1 MSFSIDSVKISLGEE
16 IRRFPMNGKEMK
28 LVSLM
33 DYAKSLFGIGNQ
45 LFVLKYRDEEND
57 LISITTEMELLE
69 AIRLQEKKMNKSS
82 VFRLFVVIPTFPAN
96 VATSSLQQPEQQI
109 GNFNEQKNYSSSA
122 SSNTWEKNSQ
132 QDNKKQWKKETN
144 SWKKEFKHQRQV
156 WKKIDLSASVI
167 KEDNVKVSHIG
178 GTCFVKTWR
187 VRNDGNSVWPANSRI
202 ELKKGDPLFATSSS
216 FVFATKEIAIGEEI
230 DISIPLK
237 APMQPGKYVAVWK
250 LTVDNQ
256 GTWSKHFGHSLKIK
270 IYVQDANGNLVYN
283 KKEYKRKDKK
293 KDYKKKKDK
302 PTWGQYLQQFD
313 QLGFTNKKTNI
324 LLLKKNS
331 W

>member
-1 MSFSIDSVKISLGEE
+1 
-16 IRRFPMNGKEMK
+16 
-28 LVSLM
+28 
-33 DYAKSLFGIGNQ
+33 
-45 LFVLKYRDEEND
+45 
-57 LISITTEMELLE
+57 LE
-69 AIRLQEKKMNKSS
+69 
-82 VFRLFVVIPTFPAN
+82 
-96 VATSSLQQPEQQI
+96 
-109 GNFNEQKNYSSSA
+109 
-122 SSNTWEKNSQ
+122 
-132 QDNKKQWKKETN
+132 
-144 SWKKEFKHQRQV
+144 
-156 WKKIDLSASVI
+156 KIDLSASVI

-324 LLLKKNS
+324 LLLKKTHGDFNQALAILQSGHLANNNNTNNNNNNNNS
-331 W
+331 NIGIYPTLVGTTPVTSFPFAGNNSYSNNNNNNSV

>member
-1 MSFSIDSVKISLGEE
+1 MLLQVHYNNQNNKLVILMNKKTILLLLLLLILGKKILNK
-16 IRRFPMNGKEMK
+16 IIKNNGKKK
-28 LVSLM
+28 LILGKKNLNIN
-33 DYAKSLFGIGNQ
+33 DKFG
-45 LFVLKYRDEEND
+45 
-57 LISITTEMELLE
+57 
-69 AIRLQEKKMNKSS
+69 
-82 VFRLFVVIPTFPAN
+82 
-96 VATSSLQQPEQQI
+96 
-109 GNFNEQKNYSSSA
+109 
-122 SSNTWEKNSQ
+122 
-132 QDNKKQWKKETN
+132 
-144 SWKKEFKHQRQV
+144 
-156 WKKIDLSASVI
+156 KKIDLSASVI